1 MNYYKVFKHFLL
13 IIILCTIN
21 YSLSFGQNCGCSL
34 TFKTNNRRGVNILDG
49 QKAPYN
55 RLRSGGTL
63 CIPAGNYQEL
73 RFINFRGNGGKP
85 ITIKNCGGKVTTN
98 NGITVLGSRYLKI
111 SGAGHPSIKYGIK
124 IQRAKGTGLDIKGL
138 SSDVE
143 IENVEVQNAGFAGI
157 MAKTDPQCNKPKTW
171 RKNFTFYNLKI
182 HDCYIHDT
190 HGEGMY
196 IGYTGGYE
204 RSNRKCGGRQIFGHL
219 FKSVRIYD
227 NIIVRTG
234 WDGFQLNLAVQD
246 VRVYGNTVI
255 GYGTQKRANQNFGW
269 SIGGGTKGKFYNNFI
284 YQINSFKSRANNPYQ
299 LKGSGVQIIS
309 NGDTFFY
316 NNVIVNSERHAIF
329 IHNRLS
335 RRMLNF
341 KEGYYFLNNTII
353 GSRLSGIFYNSASTY
368 QKDEKLQW
376 KRIFFNNLI
385 VGSRATHHKTRTW
398 KGMNENYVDFNS
410 KAMRDNA
417 KANVQNN
424 VCLGNTQQAKFA
436 NANNLVI
443 DANNYRLAN
452 GARGINAGRG
462 NTRSFGFSTDFNG
475 VSRGTGGKPDAGAFE
490 YNGRNQAKVFIFAS
504 KSGNRVNF
512 RCNFNVSGKGFI
524 KIEHITGQSVHQLFN
539 GYLRAG
545 NRSFNWNNAR
555 RGFYRI
561 NIKIGNYST
570 SKFIII

>member
-1 MNYYKVFKHFLL
+1 MNYYKAFRFFAL
-13 IIILCTIN
+13 IIILCTIRHTV
-21 YSLSFGQNCGCSL
+21 SFAQNCGCSL
-34 TFKTNNRRGVNILDG
+34 TFKTSNRKGVNILDG
-49 QKAPYN
+49 RKAPYN
-55 RLRSGGTL
+55 RLRPGSTL

-73 RFINFRGNGGKP
+73 RFINFRGNGAKP

-111 SGAGHPSIKYGIK
+111 SGAGHPAIKYGIK
-124 IQRAKGTGLDIKGL
+124 IQRARGTGLDLKGL

-143 IENVEVQNAGFAGI
+143 VENIEVQNAGFAGI
-157 MAKTDPQCNKPKTW
+157 MVKTDPQCNKPKTW
-171 RKNFTFYNLKI
+171 RKSFTFYNLKI

-204 RSNRKCGGRQIFGHL
+204 RSNRRCGGRQVFGHL

-234 WDGFQLNLAVQD
+234 WDGLQINLAVQD
-246 VRVYGNTVI
+246 VRVYRNTVI

-269 SIGGGTKGKFYNNFI
+269 SIGGGTKGRFYNNFI
-284 YQINSFKSRANNPYQ
+284 YQINSFKSRASNPYQ

-316 NNVIVNSERHAIF
+316 NNVIVNSERHALF

-341 KEGYYFLNNTII
+341 REGYYFLNNTIV
-353 GSRLSGIFYNSASTY
+353 GSRLSGIFYNSASTKE
-368 QKDEKLQW
+368 KDDKLQW

-385 VGSRATHHKTRTW
+385 VAPQATHHKTRTW

-417 KANVQNN
+417 KANIKNN
-424 VCLGNTQQAKFA
+424 VCLTNTSQARFA

-490 YNGRNQAKVFIFAS
+490 YNGRNQAKVFIFANR
-504 KSGNRVNF
+504 SGNRVNF
-512 RCNFNVSGKGFI
+512 KCNFKVSGKGFI
-524 KIEHITGQSVHQLFN
+524 KIERITGQRVHQLFN

-545 NRSFNWNNAR
+545 NRSFTWNNAR

-570 SKFIII
+570 SKFIMI